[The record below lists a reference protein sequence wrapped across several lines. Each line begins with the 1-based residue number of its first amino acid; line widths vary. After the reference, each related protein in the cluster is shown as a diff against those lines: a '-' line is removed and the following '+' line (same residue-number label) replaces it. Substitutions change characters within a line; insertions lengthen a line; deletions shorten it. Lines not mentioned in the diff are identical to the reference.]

1 VTEAARPRHSIRFHG
16 RSYHAMVL
24 APEPPVANW
33 LAELDTWLER
43 SPGFFFGRPVVLDV
57 AVLQPG
63 KQGLAELLQNLT
75 ERNIKVMGIEGAEP
89 SWLDFA
95 MPPLLLSG
103 RQTSAVPGDTPPE
116 VTEAHAPAPASDS
129 GSDPDAAAAL
139 TNAPLPQDDASSAPA
154 AHAAPPTPQQPN
166 SLLLNSPVR
175 SGQCI
180 VHPEGDVIVVG
191 SVASG
196 AEVIAGGSIHVYG
209 TLRGRAIAG
218 SRDVRARIF
227 CRKLEAELVSI
238 DGLYMVADDMPAHLR
253 GQPIQ
258 VWLDGDSMMMAQD

>member
-1 VTEAARPRHSIRFHG
+1 MTEAARPRHSIRFHG

-33 LAELDTWLER
+33 LAELDIWLER

-63 KQGLAELLQNLT
+63 KQGLTELLQNLAQ
-75 ERNIKVMGIEGAEP
+75 RNIKVMGIEGAEP

-103 RQTSAVPGDTPPE
+103 RQASNIPGDTPPGAAE
-116 VTEAHAPAPASDS
+116 TPAPAPFSDPA
-129 GSDPDAAAAL
+129 PDAAAPLA
-139 TNAPLPQDDASSAPA
+139 NAPSPA
-154 AHAAPPTPQQPN
+154 ADPASAVAAPPQQPN
-166 SLLLNSPVR
+166 SLLMDSSIR

-196 AEVIAGGSIHVYG
+196 AEVIAGGSIHIYG

-218 SRDVRARIF
+218 SRDARARIF

-253 GQPIQ
+253 GQQIQ
-258 VWLDGDSMMMAQD
+258 VWLEGDSMMMTQD

>member
-1 VTEAARPRHSIRFHG
+1 MTAVARPKNSIRFHG

-24 APEPPVANW
+24 APEPPAGDW
-33 LAELDTWLER
+33 LQNLDAWLER

-57 AVLQPG
+57 AALQPG
-63 KQGLAELLQNLT
+63 KQGLTELLEKLT

-89 SWLDFA
+89 SWLEFA

-103 RQTSAVPGDTPPE
+103 RQTSAIPGDDPPGAGE
-116 VTEAHAPAPASDS
+116 TNAPAPSSDS
-129 GSDPDAAAAL
+129 SASPAPSSLSLSSLPAPADRPAAA
-139 TNAPLPQDDASSAPA
+139 
-154 AHAAPPTPQQPN
+154 PTHQLPN
-166 SLLLNSPVR
+166 SLLLDKPIR

-196 AEVIAGGSIHVYG
+196 AEVIAGGSVHIYG

-218 SRDVRARIF
+218 ARDSRARIF
-227 CRKLEAELVSI
+227 CRKLEAELLSI
-238 DGLYMVADDMPAHLR
+238 DGLYMVADDMPEHLR
-253 GQPIQ
+253 GKQVQ
-258 VWLDGDSMMMAQD
+258 VWLEGDSMIMAQD

>member
-1 VTEAARPRHSIRFHG
+1 
-16 RSYHAMVL
+16 
-24 APEPPVANW
+24 
-33 LAELDTWLER
+33 
-43 SPGFFFGRPVVLDV
+43 
-57 AVLQPG
+57 
-63 KQGLAELLQNLT
+63 
-75 ERNIKVMGIEGAEP
+75 MGIEGAEP

-103 RQTSAVPGDTPPE
+103 WQASVIPGDNPPGAAE
-116 VTEAHAPAPASDS
+116 APAPAPFSDPA
-129 GSDPDAAAAL
+129 PDAAAPL
-139 TNAPLPQDDASSAPA
+139 SNAPSPPGDASSAPA
-154 AHAAPPTPQQPN
+154 AAATPQHPN
-166 SLLLNSPVR
+166 SLLLDSSIR

-196 AEVIAGGSIHVYG
+196 AEVIAGGSIHIYG

-218 SRDVRARIF
+218 SRDARARIF
-227 CRKLEAELVSI
+227 CRKLEAELLSI

>member
-1 VTEAARPRHSIRFHG
+1 MTEVARPRHSIRFHG

-43 SPGFFFGRPVVLDV
+43 SPGFFFGRPVVLDL

-63 KQGLAELLQNLT
+63 KQGVAELLQNLA

-103 RQTSAVPGDTPPE
+103 RQTSAVPDDHPPAAAE
-116 VTEAHAPAPASDS
+116 APAPTPVSESAADV
-129 GSDPDAAAAL
+129 AAAL
-139 TNAPLPQDDASSAPA
+139 SDAPSPA
-154 AHAAPPTPQQPN
+154 ADPAPVVTPAPEQPN
-166 SLLLNSPVR
+166 SLLLDTPVR

-218 SRDVRARIF
+218 SRDARARIF
-227 CRKLEAELVSI
+227 CRKLEAELLSI

-258 VWLDGDSMMMAQD
+258 VWLDGDSMMMTQD

>member
-1 VTEAARPRHSIRFHG
+1 
-16 RSYHAMVL
+16 MVL
-24 APEPPVANW
+24 APEPPLADW

-57 AVLQPG
+57 AVIQPG
-63 KQGLAELLQNLT
+63 KEGLTELLQNLAG
-75 ERNIKVMGIEGAEP
+75 RNIKVMGIEGAEP

-103 RQTSAVPGDTPPE
+103 RQASVIPGDNPPTAAE
-116 VTEAHAPAPASDS
+116 APAPAPFSDPA
-129 GSDPDAAAAL
+129 PDAAAPL
-139 TNAPLPQDDASSAPA
+139 SNAPSPA
-154 AHAAPPTPQQPN
+154 AAATPQQPN
-166 SLLLNSPVR
+166 SLLMDSSIR

-196 AEVIAGGSIHVYG
+196 AEVIAGGSIHIYG

-218 SRDVRARIF
+218 SRDARARIF
-227 CRKLEAELVSI
+227 CRKLEAELLSI

-258 VWLDGDSMMMAQD
+258 VWLDGDSMMMTQD

>member
-1 VTEAARPRHSIRFHG
+1 MTEVASPRPSIRFHG

-43 SPGFFFGRPVVLDV
+43 SPGFFFGRPVVLDL

-63 KQGLAELLQNLT
+63 KQGLTELLQNLA

-89 SWLDFA
+89 SLLDFA

-103 RQTSAVPGDTPPE
+103 RQASVIPGDNPGVAAE
-116 VTEAHAPAPASDS
+116 APAPAPFSDS
-129 GSDPDAAAAL
+129 APNAAA
-139 TNAPLPQDDASSAPA
+139 PLSNVPPPPGDACSAPA
-154 AHAAPPTPQQPN
+154 VAATPQQPN
-166 SLLLNSPVR
+166 SLLLDSSVR

-196 AEVIAGGSIHVYG
+196 AEVIAGGSIHIYG

-218 SRDVRARIF
+218 SRDARARIF
-227 CRKLEAELVSI
+227 CRKLEAELLSI

-258 VWLDGDSMMMAQD
+258 VWLDGDSMMMTQD

>member
-1 VTEAARPRHSIRFHG
+1 MTTVANPRHSIRFHG

-24 APEPPVANW
+24 SPEPPADNW
-33 LAELDTWLER
+33 LASLDAWLAR

-57 AVLQPG
+57 GLLQPG
-63 KQGLAELLQNLT
+63 KQGLVELLESLAG
-75 ERNIKVMGIEGAEP
+75 RNIKVMGIEGAEP

-103 RQTSAVPGDTPPE
+103 RQANGIPGEPPLATETPI
-116 VTEAHAPAPASDS
+116 AAPSLA
-129 GSDPDAAAAL
+129 
-139 TNAPLPQDDASSAPA
+139 LPQGLEPGAEKTEGET
-154 AHAAPPTPQQPN
+154 AAPVPAEPPPVQHPN
-166 SLLLNSPVR
+166 SLLLDNPVR

-196 AEVIAGGSIHVYG
+196 AEVIAGGSIHIYG

-218 SRDVRARIF
+218 SRDSRARIF
-227 CRKLEAELVSI
+227 CRKLEAELLSI
-238 DGLYMVADDMPAHLR
+238 DGLYMVAEDMPAHLR

-258 VWLDGDSMMMAQD
+258 VWLEGDSMVMAQD

>member
-1 VTEAARPRHSIRFHG
+1 MTEVARPRHSIRFHG

-43 SPGFFFGRPVVLDV
+43 SPGFFFGRPVVLDL

-63 KQGLAELLQNLT
+63 KQGVAELLQNLA

-103 RQTSAVPGDTPPE
+103 RQTSAVPSDHPLAGAE
-116 VTEAHAPAPASDS
+116 APAPTPVSESAADE
-129 GSDPDAAAAL
+129 AAAL
-139 TNAPLPQDDASSAPA
+139 SDAPSPA
-154 AHAAPPTPQQPN
+154 ADPAPVVTPAPQQPN
-166 SLLLNSPVR
+166 SLLLDNPVR

-196 AEVIAGGSIHVYG
+196 AEVIAGGSIHIYG

-218 SRDVRARIF
+218 SRDARARIF
-227 CRKLEAELVSI
+227 CRKLEAELLSI

-253 GQPIQ
+253 GQPTQ

>member
-1 VTEAARPRHSIRFHG
+1 VTEVARPRHSIRFHG

-63 KQGLAELLQNLT
+63 KQGLTELLQNLA

-103 RQTSAVPGDTPPE
+103 RQASVIPGDNPPG
-116 VTEAHAPAPASDS
+116 AADAPAPAPFSDPA
-129 GSDPDAAAAL
+129 PDAAAPL
-139 TNAPLPQDDASSAPA
+139 FNAPSPA
-154 AHAAPPTPQQPN
+154 GDLTPAVAAPPQHPN
-166 SLLLNSPVR
+166 SLLMDSSIR

-196 AEVIAGGSIHVYG
+196 AEVIAGGSIHIYG

-218 SRDVRARIF
+218 SRDARARIF
-227 CRKLEAELVSI
+227 CRKLEAELLSI
-238 DGLYMVADDMPAHLR
+238 DGLYMVADDMPVHLR
-253 GQPIQ
+253 GQPTQ

>member
-1 VTEAARPRHSIRFHG
+1 MTEVARPRHSIRFHG

-24 APEPPVANW
+24 APEPPLADW

-63 KQGLAELLQNLT
+63 KEGLTELLQNLAG
-75 ERNIKVMGIEGAEP
+75 RNIKVMGIEGAEP

-103 RQTSAVPGDTPPE
+103 RQASVIPGDNPPTAAE
-116 VTEAHAPAPASDS
+116 APAPAPFSDS
-129 GSDPDAAAAL
+129 APDAAAPL
-139 TNAPLPQDDASSAPA
+139 PNAPSPAVAARPQ
-154 AHAAPPTPQQPN
+154 HPN
-166 SLLLNSPVR
+166 SLLMDSSIR

-196 AEVIAGGSIHVYG
+196 AEVIAGGSIHIYG

-218 SRDVRARIF
+218 SRDARARIF
-227 CRKLEAELVSI
+227 CRKLEAELLSI

-253 GQPIQ
+253 GQQIQ
-258 VWLDGDSMMMAQD
+258 VWLDGDSMMMTQD

>member
-1 VTEAARPRHSIRFHG
+1 MTAAANTRHSIRFHG

-24 APEPPVANW
+24 APEPPLANW
-33 LAELDTWLER
+33 LAEMDAWLAR
-43 SPGFFFGRPVVLDV
+43 SPGFFLGRPIVLD
-57 AVLQPG
+57 LSILRPG
-63 KQGLAELLQNLT
+63 KQGVAELLKELA

-103 RQTSAVPGDTPPE
+103 RQKGITDVLGKELPTESPESDATPDVAKAPEASKPSAVAAKN
-116 VTEAHAPAPASDS
+116 TEH
-129 GSDPDAAAAL
+129 
-139 TNAPLPQDDASSAPA
+139 
-154 AHAAPPTPQQPN
+154 PN
-166 SLLLNSPVR
+166 SLLLDSSIR

-180 VHPEGDVIVVG
+180 VHPEGDVTIIG

-196 AEVIAGGSIHVYG
+196 AEVIAGGSIHIYG

-218 SRDVRARIF
+218 SRDSRARIF
-227 CRKLEAELVSI
+227 CRKLEAELLSI

-253 GQPIQ
+253 GKPIQ
-258 VWLDGDSMMMAQD
+258 VWLDGDSLTMVQD

>member
-1 VTEAARPRHSIRFHG
+1 MTEVARPRHSIRFHG

-43 SPGFFFGRPVVLDV
+43 SPGFFFGRPVVLDL

-63 KQGLAELLQNLT
+63 KQGVAELLQNLA

-103 RQTSAVPGDTPPE
+103 RQTSAVPDDHPLAAAE
-116 VTEAHAPAPASDS
+116 APAPTPVSESAADV
-129 GSDPDAAAAL
+129 AAAL
-139 TNAPLPQDDASSAPA
+139 SDAPSPA
-154 AHAAPPTPQQPN
+154 ADPAPVVTPAPQQPN
-166 SLLLNSPVR
+166 SLLLDTPVR

-218 SRDVRARIF
+218 SRDARARIF
-227 CRKLEAELVSI
+227 CRKLEAELLSI

-258 VWLDGDSMMMAQD
+258 VWLDGDSMMMTQD

>member
-1 VTEAARPRHSIRFHG
+1 
-16 RSYHAMVL
+16 MVL
-24 APEPPVANW
+24 APEPPLADW

-43 SPGFFFGRPVVLDV
+43 SPGVFFGRPVVLDV

-63 KQGLAELLQNLT
+63 KEGLTELLQNLAG
-75 ERNIKVMGIEGAEP
+75 RNIKVMGIEGAEP

-103 RQTSAVPGDTPPE
+103 RQANFIPGDNPPGAAE
-116 VTEAHAPAPASDS
+116 APAPAPFSDPT
-129 GSDPDAAAAL
+129 PDAAPPL
-139 TNAPLPQDDASSAPA
+139 STSPFPPGAPGSAPA
-154 AHAAPPTPQQPN
+154 VTATPQHPN
-166 SLLLNSPVR
+166 SLLLDSAIR

-180 VHPEGDVIVVG
+180 VHPEGDVIFVG

-196 AEVIAGGSIHVYG
+196 AEVIAGGSIHIYG

-218 SRDVRARIF
+218 SRDARARIF
-227 CRKLEAELVSI
+227 CRKLEAELLSI
-238 DGLYMVADDMPAHLR
+238 DGLYMVADYMPAHLR

-258 VWLDGDSMMMAQD
+258 VWLDGDSMMMTQD

>member
-1 VTEAARPRHSIRFHG
+1 
-16 RSYHAMVL
+16 MVL

-33 LAELDTWLER
+33 LVELDSWLER

-63 KQGLAELLQNLT
+63 KQGLAELLQNLAL
-75 ERNIKVMGIEGAEP
+75 RNVKVMGIEGAEP

-103 RQTSAVPGDTPPE
+103 RQTSAVPGDDPPAAAE
-116 VTEAHAPAPASDS
+116 APAPAFFS
-129 GSDPDAAAAL
+129 GPDLDAAALA
-139 TNAPLPQDDASSAPA
+139 NAASPQGDASSTPAAPA
-154 AHAAPPTPQQPN
+154 PPQQPN

-191 SVASG
+191 SVSSG

-218 SRDVRARIF
+218 SRDARARIF
-227 CRKLEAELVSI
+227 CRKLEAELLSI

>member
-1 VTEAARPRHSIRFHG
+1 VTEVARPRHSIRFHG

-43 SPGFFFGRPVVLDV
+43 SPGFFFGRPVVLDL
-57 AVLQPG
+57 AVLHPG
-63 KQGLAELLQNLT
+63 SKHDLAELLQNLAD
-75 ERNIKVMGIEGAEP
+75 RNIKVMGIEGAEP

-103 RQTSAVPGDTPPE
+103 RQTSVIPGDHPP
-116 VTEAHAPAPASDS
+116 AAADAPAAAPFSDS
-129 GSDPDAAAAL
+129 TPDAAASL
-139 TNAPLPQDDASSAPA
+139 SNGPSPSDDASSAPA
-154 AHAAPPTPQQPN
+154 VAARPQQPN
-166 SLLLNSPVR
+166 SLLLESPVR

-180 VHPEGDVIVVG
+180 VHPEGDVIVIG

-196 AEVIAGGSIHVYG
+196 AEVIAGGSIHIYG

-218 SRDVRARIF
+218 SRDPRARIF
-227 CRKLEAELVSI
+227 CRKFEAELLSI

-253 GQPIQ
+253 GQPIR
-258 VWLDGDSMMMAQD
+258 VWLDGDSMMMAQE

>member
-1 VTEAARPRHSIRFHG
+1 VTAVARPRNSIRFHG

-24 APEPPVANW
+24 APEPPVTNW
-33 LAELDTWLER
+33 LIDLDAWLER

-63 KQGLAELLQNLT
+63 KQGLVELLQYLT

-103 RQTSAVPGDTPPE
+103 RQTTVAPGDNPPDTVE
-116 VTEAHAPAPASDS
+116 APAPAPS
-129 GSDPDAAAAL
+129 SDPVQGVDLPSDVPSSSAAAEQ
-139 TNAPLPQDDASSAPA
+139 APVAAIAPQV
-154 AHAAPPTPQQPN
+154 PN
-166 SLLLNSPVR
+166 SLLLDKPIR
-175 SGQCI
+175 SGQSI
-180 VHPEGDVIVVG
+180 VHPEGDVIIVG

-196 AEVIAGGSIHVYG
+196 AEVIAGGSIHIYG

-218 SRDVRARIF
+218 SRDARARIF
-227 CRKLEAELVSI
+227 CRKLEAELLSI
-238 DGLYMVADDMPAHLR
+238 DGLYMVADDMPAHLH
-253 GQPIQ
+253 GKQVQ
-258 VWLDGDSMMMAQD
+258 VWLDGDSMIMAQD

>member
-1 VTEAARPRHSIRFHG
+1 
-16 RSYHAMVL
+16 MVL
-24 APEPPVANW
+24 APEPPLADW

-63 KQGLAELLQNLT
+63 KEGLTELLQNLAG
-75 ERNIKVMGIEGAEP
+75 RNIKVMGIEGAEP

-103 RQTSAVPGDTPPE
+103 RQASVIPGDNPPTAAE
-116 VTEAHAPAPASDS
+116 APAPAPFSDPA
-129 GSDPDAAAAL
+129 PDAAAPHS
-139 TNAPLPQDDASSAPA
+139 NAPSPA
-154 AHAAPPTPQQPN
+154 AAATPQQPN
-166 SLLLNSPVR
+166 SLLMDSSIR

-196 AEVIAGGSIHVYG
+196 AEVIAGGSIHIYG

-218 SRDVRARIF
+218 SRDARARIF
-227 CRKLEAELVSI
+227 CRKLEAELLSI

-258 VWLDGDSMMMAQD
+258 VWLDGDSMMMTQD

>member
-1 VTEAARPRHSIRFHG
+1 VTEVASPRHSIRFHG

-63 KQGLAELLQNLT
+63 SKQGLAELLENLAG
-75 ERNIKVMGIEGAEP
+75 RNIKVMGIEGAEP

-103 RQTSAVPGDTPPE
+103 RQTSVIPGDNPPAAA
-116 VTEAHAPAPASDS
+116 EAPVPAPFSDS
-129 GSDPDAAAAL
+129 APDAAAL
-139 TNAPLPQDDASSAPA
+139 PSDAPLPFEEAVPA
-154 AHAAPPTPQQPN
+154 VATTQQQPN
-166 SLLLNSPVR
+166 SLLLDSPVR

-196 AEVIAGGSIHVYG
+196 AEVIAGGSIHIYG

-218 SRDVRARIF
+218 SRDARARIF
-227 CRKLEAELVSI
+227 CRKLEAELLSI

-258 VWLDGDSMMMAQD
+258 VWLDGDSMMMTQD

>member
-1 VTEAARPRHSIRFHG
+1 MTAVASPRHSIRFHG
-16 RSYHAMVL
+16 RTYHAMVL
-24 APEPPVANW
+24 APEPPLANW
-33 LAELDTWLER
+33 LAELDAWLAR
-43 SPGFFFGRPVVLDV
+43 SPGFFFGRPVVLDL

-63 KQGLAELLQNLT
+63 KQGVAELLQNLA

-103 RQTSAVPGDTPPE
+103 RQATAIPGDIPP
-116 VTEAHAPAPASDS
+116 
-129 GSDPDAAAAL
+129 AAAE
-139 TNAPLPQDDASSAPA
+139 TPAPLPDSAPQSDPAPEA
-154 AHAAPPTPQQPN
+154 ADTSNGAASPLAEAGARPSHPG
-166 SLLLNSPVR
+166 SLLLDSPVR

-196 AEVIAGGSIHVYG
+196 AEVIAGGSIHIYG

-218 SRDVRARIF
+218 SRDARARIF
-227 CRKLEAELVSI
+227 CRKLEAELLSI
-238 DGLYMVADDMPAHLR
+238 DGLYMVAEDMPAHLR
-253 GQPIQ
+253 GRPIQ
-258 VWLDGDSMMMAQD
+258 VWLDGDSMVMTQD

>member
-1 VTEAARPRHSIRFHG
+1 
-16 RSYHAMVL
+16 MVL

-43 SPGFFFGRPVVLDV
+43 SPGFFFGRPVVLDL

-63 KQGLAELLQNLT
+63 SKQGVTELLQNLT
-75 ERNIKVMGIEGAEP
+75 ERNIKVMGIEGAEI
-89 SWLDFA
+89 SCLDFA

-103 RQTSAVPGDTPPE
+103 RQANATDNPGDNPPAAE
-116 VTEAHAPAPASDS
+116 PVAAPAPFSDS
-129 GSDPDAAAAL
+129 ATDAAAPL
-139 TNAPLPQDDASSAPA
+139 SNAPFLPA
-154 AHAAPPTPQQPN
+154 AGPTPAVAAIPQQPN
-166 SLLLNSPVR
+166 SLLLDSSIR

-191 SVASG
+191 SVSSG
-196 AEVIAGGSIHVYG
+196 AEVIAGGSIHIYG

-218 SRDVRARIF
+218 SRDARARIF
-227 CRKLEAELVSI
+227 CRKLEAELLSI

-253 GQPIQ
+253 GQTIQ
-258 VWLDGDSMMMAQD
+258 VWLEGDSMMMAQD

>member
-1 VTEAARPRHSIRFHG
+1 VTEVARPRHSIRFHG

-24 APEPPVANW
+24 APEPPLADW

-43 SPGFFFGRPVVLDV
+43 SPGFFFGRPVVLDL

-63 KQGLAELLQNLT
+63 KQGLTELLQNLAG
-75 ERNIKVMGIEGAEP
+75 RNIKVMGIEGAEP

-103 RQTSAVPGDTPPE
+103 RQASVIPGDNPPTAAE
-116 VTEAHAPAPASDS
+116 APAPAPFSDPA
-129 GSDPDAAAAL
+129 PDAAA
-139 TNAPLPQDDASSAPA
+139 PLSNASSPA
-154 AHAAPPTPQQPN
+154 AAATPQHPN
-166 SLLLNSPVR
+166 SLLMDSSIR

-196 AEVIAGGSIHVYG
+196 AEVIAGGSIHIYG

-218 SRDVRARIF
+218 SRDARARIF
-227 CRKLEAELVSI
+227 CRKLEAELLSI

-258 VWLDGDSMMMAQD
+258 VWLDGDSMMMTQD

>member
-1 VTEAARPRHSIRFHG
+1 VTEVAHPRHCIRFHG

-33 LAELDTWLER
+33 LAELDIWLER

-63 KQGLAELLQNLT
+63 SKQGLAELLQNLA

-103 RQTSAVPGDTPPE
+103 RQASDTPSDNPPGAAE
-116 VTEAHAPAPASDS
+116 APAPAPFSDPA
-129 GSDPDAAAAL
+129 PDAAAPL
-139 TNAPLPQDDASSAPA
+139 SNAPSPPGDASSAPA
-154 AHAAPPTPQQPN
+154 VAATPQQPN
-166 SLLLNSPVR
+166 SLLLDSSIR

-196 AEVIAGGSIHVYG
+196 AEVIAGGSIHIYG

-218 SRDVRARIF
+218 SRDARARIF
-227 CRKLEAELVSI
+227 CRKLEAELLSI

>member
-1 VTEAARPRHSIRFHG
+1 MTEVARPRHSIRFHG

-43 SPGFFFGRPVVLDV
+43 SPGFFFGRPVVLDL

-63 KQGLAELLQNLT
+63 SKEGVADLLQNLA
-75 ERNIKVMGIEGAEP
+75 ERNIKVMGIEDAEP

-103 RQTSAVPGDTPPE
+103 RQKSADPGDHPPAAVE
-116 VTEAHAPAPASDS
+116 APAPAPFSDS
-129 GSDPDAAAAL
+129 TPDSAASL
-139 TNAPLPQDDASSAPA
+139 SNGPSPPDDASAPSAVA
-154 AHAAPPTPQQPN
+154 AAPQQPN
-166 SLLLNSPVR
+166 SLLLDSPVR

-180 VHPEGDVIVVG
+180 VHPEGDVIIVG

-196 AEVIAGGSIHVYG
+196 AEVIAGGSIHIYG

-218 SRDVRARIF
+218 SRDPRARIF
-227 CRKLEAELVSI
+227 CRRFEAELLSI
-238 DGLYMVADDMPAHLR
+238 DGLYMVADDMPARLR

-258 VWLDGDSMMMAQD
+258 AWLDGDSMMMAQD

>member
-1 VTEAARPRHSIRFHG
+1 
-16 RSYHAMVL
+16 MVL

-43 SPGFFFGRPVVLDV
+43 SPGFFFGRPVVLDL
-57 AVLQPG
+57 AVLQPN
-63 KQGLAELLQNLT
+63 KQGLTELLQNLAG
-75 ERNIKVMGIEGAEP
+75 RNIKVMGIEGAEP

-103 RQTSAVPGDTPPE
+103 RQASVIPGDNPPTAAE
-116 VTEAHAPAPASDS
+116 APAPAPFSDPA
-129 GSDPDAAAAL
+129 PDAAAPL
-139 TNAPLPQDDASSAPA
+139 SNAPSPA
-154 AHAAPPTPQQPN
+154 AATTPQQPN
-166 SLLLNSPVR
+166 SLLMDSSIR

-196 AEVIAGGSIHVYG
+196 AEVIAGGSIHIYG

-218 SRDVRARIF
+218 SRDARARIF
-227 CRKLEAELVSI
+227 CRKLEAELLSI

-258 VWLDGDSMMMAQD
+258 VWLDGDSMMMTQD

>member
-1 VTEAARPRHSIRFHG
+1 MTEVARPRHSIRFHG

-24 APEPPVANW
+24 APEPPAANW

-43 SPGFFFGRPVVLDV
+43 SPGFFFGRPAVLDV

-63 KQGLAELLQNLT
+63 KQGLAELLQDLAG
-75 ERNIKVMGIEGAEP
+75 RNIKVMGIEGAEP
-89 SWLDFA
+89 AWLDFA

-103 RQTSAVPGDTPPE
+103 RQTSAVPGDTPPAAAE
-116 VTEAHAPAPASDS
+116 APAPAPFSDS
-129 GSDPDAAAAL
+129 APDAPASL
-139 TNAPLPQDDASSAPA
+139 SDAPSPPGAGPPPA
-154 AHAAPPTPQQPN
+154 DAPPPPQHPN
-166 SLLLNSPVR
+166 SLLLDSPVR

-196 AEVIAGGSIHVYG
+196 AEVIAGGSIHIYG

-218 SRDVRARIF
+218 SRDARARIF

>member
-1 VTEAARPRHSIRFHG
+1 
-16 RSYHAMVL
+16 MVL

-33 LAELDTWLER
+33 LADLDTWLER
-43 SPGFFFGRPVVLDV
+43 SPGFFFGRPVVLDLTV
-57 AVLQPG
+57 VQPG
-63 KQGLAELLQNLT
+63 SKQGLAELLQNLS

-103 RQTSAVPGDTPPE
+103 RQASVIPGDDPPGAAE
-116 VTEAHAPAPASDS
+116 APAPAPFSDPS
-129 GSDPDAAAAL
+129 PDAAAPL
-139 TNAPLPQDDASSAPA
+139 PNAPSPPGDASSAPA
-154 AHAAPPTPQQPN
+154 VAATPQHPN
-166 SLLLNSPVR
+166 SLLLDSSIR

-196 AEVIAGGSIHVYG
+196 AEVIAGGSIHIYG

-218 SRDVRARIF
+218 SRDARARIF
-227 CRKLEAELVSI
+227 CRKLEAELLSI

-258 VWLDGDSMMMAQD
+258 VWLDGDSMMMTQD

>member
-1 VTEAARPRHSIRFHG
+1 VTEVARPRHSIRFHG

-43 SPGFFFGRPVVLDV
+43 SPGFFFGRPVVLDL

-63 KQGLAELLQNLT
+63 KQGVAELLQNLA

-103 RQTSAVPGDTPPE
+103 RQTSAVPDDHPLAAAEAPSPTPVSE
-116 VTEAHAPAPASDS
+116 SAADV
-129 GSDPDAAAAL
+129 AAAL
-139 TNAPLPQDDASSAPA
+139 SDAPSPA
-154 AHAAPPTPQQPN
+154 ADPTPVVTPAPQQPN

-191 SVASG
+191 SVSSG

-218 SRDVRARIF
+218 SRDARARIF
-227 CRKLEAELVSI
+227 CRKLEAELLSI

-253 GQPIQ
+253 GQPIR

>member
-1 VTEAARPRHSIRFHG
+1 VTEVARPRHSIRFHG

-33 LAELDTWLER
+33 LADLDTWLER
-43 SPGFFFGRPVVLDV
+43 SPGFFFGRPVVLDLTV
-57 AVLQPG
+57 VQPG
-63 KQGLAELLQNLT
+63 SKQGLAELLQNLS

-103 RQTSAVPGDTPPE
+103 RQASVPGDNPPGAAE
-116 VTEAHAPAPASDS
+116 APAASAPFSDPA
-129 GSDPDAAAAL
+129 PDAAAPL
-139 TNAPLPQDDASSAPA
+139 SNAPSPPGDASSAPA
-154 AHAAPPTPQQPN
+154 VAATPQHPN
-166 SLLLNSPVR
+166 SLLLDSSIR

-180 VHPEGDVIVVG
+180 AHPEGDVIVVG

-196 AEVIAGGSIHVYG
+196 AEVIAGGSIHIYG

-218 SRDVRARIF
+218 SRDARARIF
-227 CRKLEAELVSI
+227 CRKLEAELLSI

-253 GQPIQ
+253 GQQIQ

>member
-1 VTEAARPRHSIRFHG
+1 
-16 RSYHAMVL
+16 MVL
-24 APEPPVANW
+24 APGPPVANW

-63 KQGLAELLQNLT
+63 KEGLTELLQNLAG
-75 ERNIKVMGIEGAEP
+75 RNIKVMGIEGAEP

-103 RQTSAVPGDTPPE
+103 RQASVIPGDNPPTAAE
-116 VTEAHAPAPASDS
+116 APAPAPF
-129 GSDPDAAAAL
+129 SDPAPDTAAPLANAPSPAAAA
-139 TNAPLPQDDASSAPA
+139 
-154 AHAAPPTPQQPN
+154 TPQQPN
-166 SLLLNSPVR
+166 SLLMDSSIR

-196 AEVIAGGSIHVYG
+196 AEVIAGGSIHIYG

-218 SRDVRARIF
+218 SRDARARIF
-227 CRKLEAELVSI
+227 CRKLEAELLSI

-253 GQPIQ
+253 GQQIQ

>member
-1 VTEAARPRHSIRFHG
+1 VTEDARPRHSIRFHG

-57 AVLQPG
+57 AALQPG
-63 KQGLAELLQNLT
+63 KQGLTELLQNLA

-103 RQTSAVPGDTPPE
+103 RQTSVLPGDSPPGAAETP
-116 VTEAHAPAPASDS
+116 APAPL
-129 GSDPDAAAAL
+129 SDPAPAAAPPSG
-139 TNAPLPQDDASSAPA
+139 APPPPPASSAPA
-154 AHAAPPTPQQPN
+154 APAVTAISQQPN
-166 SLLLNSPVR
+166 SLLLESPVR

-196 AEVIAGGSIHVYG
+196 AEVIAGGSIHIYG

-218 SRDVRARIF
+218 SRDARARIF
-227 CRKLEAELVSI
+227 CRKLEAELLSI

-253 GQPIQ
+253 GQPTQ

>member
-1 VTEAARPRHSIRFHG
+1 MTEAARPRHSIRFHG
-16 RSYHAMVL
+16 RSYYAMVL
-24 APEPPVANW
+24 APEPPVTNW

-63 KQGLAELLQNLT
+63 KQGLAELLQNLAG
-75 ERNIKVMGIEGAEP
+75 RNIKVMGIEGAEP
-89 SWLDFA
+89 FWLDFA

-103 RQTSAVPGDTPPE
+103 RQTSAVPGDDPPAAAE
-116 VTEAHAPAPASDS
+116 APASAPFS

-139 TNAPLPQDDASSAPA
+139 SDAPSLQGDASAPPVAPA
-154 AHAAPPTPQQPN
+154 IPRQPN
-166 SLLLNSPVR
+166 SLLLDNQVR

-218 SRDVRARIF
+218 SRDARARIF